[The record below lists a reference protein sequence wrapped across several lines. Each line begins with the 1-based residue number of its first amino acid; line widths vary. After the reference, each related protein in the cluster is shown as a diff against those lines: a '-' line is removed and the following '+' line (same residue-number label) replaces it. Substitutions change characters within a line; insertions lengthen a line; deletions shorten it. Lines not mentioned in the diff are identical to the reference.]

1 MRCLLIAVMVVGCGG
16 DDSTDVEATRPCD
29 QLLEHMIDLSESGA
43 HSTPKDL
50 AAHRAAMRQAIGP
63 RFLASC
69 EKDMSSDQ
77 IECATKAGDLS
88 SATACTT
95 TAARPE

>member
-1 MRCLLIAVMVVGCGG
+1 MRWLLIAVMAFGCGG
-16 DDSTDVEATRPCD
+16 DDGAEAERPRPCD

-43 HSTPKDL
+43 RNDPKDL

-69 EKDMSSDQ
+69 EQSMSTDQ
-77 IECATKAGDLS
+77 IDCAAKAGDLT

-95 TAARPE
+95 AAARP